1 MLPNAGFSKRSFLT
15 KEKDTS
21 SFAAVII
28 PRNKEEAM
36 SDEFNMSLK
45 GHFLIAMPGLLDP
58 NFARS
63 VVCICEHTAEGSLGL
78 VVNRTYPSLASK
90 AIFEELSIEYV
101 PETADIPIF
110 FGGPV
115 HMDEL
120 FILHGPP
127 FDWGPSVEIGPS
139 LAMSNNRNI
148 LEAIAVGKGPE
159 SYLIILGCSGWGPN
173 QMESEMMEN
182 TWLSCPLSLD
192 IIFDLSVESRWEEAV
207 RKLGIDPALLTD
219 TAGHA

>member
-1 MLPNAGFSKRSFLT
+1 
-15 KEKDTS
+15 
-21 SFAAVII
+21 
-28 PRNKEEAM
+28 M
-36 SDEFNMSLK
+36 SDEFKMSLK

-63 VVCICEHTAEGSLGL
+63 VVCICEHNAEGSLGL
-78 VVNRTYPSLASK
+78 VVNRTYPSLAVK
-90 AIFEELSIEYV
+90 DIFEELGIEYL
-101 PETADIPIF
+101 PELADIPIF

-127 FDWGPSVEIGPS
+127 FSWGPSVSIGPS

-148 LEAIAVGKGPE
+148 LEAIATGRGPT
-159 SYLIILGCSGWGPN
+159 SFLIALGCSGWGPN

-182 TWLSCPLSLD
+182 AWLNCPMSLD
-192 IIFDLSVESRWEEAV
+192 IIFDLSVASRWEAAV
-207 RKLGIDPALLTD
+207 QKLGIDPARLTD
-219 TAGHA
+219 AAGHA

>member
-1 MLPNAGFSKRSFLT
+1 MILES
-15 KEKDTS
+15 
-21 SFAAVII
+21 
-28 PRNKEEAM
+28 
-36 SDEFNMSLK
+36 NMSLK

-63 VVCICEHTAEGSLGL
+63 VVCICEHTMEGSLGL
-78 VVNRTYPSLASK
+78 VVNRTYPSIVAK
-90 AIFEELSIEYV
+90 DIFEELGIEYI

-127 FDWGPSVEIGPS
+127 FDWGPSVKIGPS

-148 LEAIAVGKGPE
+148 LEAIALGKGPE
-159 SYLIILGCSGWGPN
+159 SYMIILGCSGWGPN

-182 TWLSCPLSLD
+182 AWLSGPVSLD
-192 IIFDLSVESRWEEAV
+192 IVFDLSVENRWEEAV